1 MLEILITT
9 FVAGFVLVA
18 LFGHL
23 MVAKALMT
31 PDHA

>member
-9 FVAGFVLVA
+9 FVATFVAVT

-31 PDHA
+31 ADRA